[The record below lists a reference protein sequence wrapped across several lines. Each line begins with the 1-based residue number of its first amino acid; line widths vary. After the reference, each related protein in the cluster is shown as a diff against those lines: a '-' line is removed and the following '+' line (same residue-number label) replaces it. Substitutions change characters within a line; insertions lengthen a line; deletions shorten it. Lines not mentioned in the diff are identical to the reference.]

1 MLIKLVKGISY
12 FYNGQT
18 FNNDVPVVV
27 DNATAE
33 HLISTGHF
41 VKVDD
46 VTDDV
51 AETVEGETT
60 LPDLAKMSVSDL
72 KALAK
77 QLNVDV
83 KSNAKKGD
91 LIVAISE
98 AQSENTSDDDVT
110 DDFTATDEDEE

>member
-33 HLISTGHF
+33 YLVSTGHF
-41 VKVDD
+41 EKIA
-46 VTDDV
+46 DDV

-60 LPDLAKMSVSDL
+60 LPDLVKMSVSDL

-91 LIVAISE
+91 LITAISK

>member
-41 VKVDD
+41 VKIDG
-46 VTDDV
+46 VTDDFT
-51 AETVEGETT
+51 ETVENKATYH
-60 LPDLAKMSVSDL
+60 DLMKMSVIDL
-72 KALAK
+72 KAFAK

-91 LIVAISE
+91 LITAISK